1 MRIDSTVTRRSVLA
15 AGAAGAGAVALAA
28 CGSSPSTSASSSTPN
43 TSAPASPTPNT
54 TSPASSPSSSAAASA
69 TSPANP
75 PLAKLADIQ
84 VGMST
89 SATLP
94 DGKPAVVSRPT
105 ANTAAA
111 FSAKCTHMGCTVQ
124 PAGSELHCPCHGS
137 KYNALTGAVIQGPA
151 PAPLPKIAVQV
162 ENGEVVP
169 T

>member
-28 CGSSPSTSASSSTPN
+28 CSSSSSNNASSSTPN
-43 TSAPASPTPNT
+43 TTSSASSPAST
-54 TSPASSPSSSAAASA
+54 TSPASSPSSPSAASPSSA
-69 TSPANP
+69 ANP

-89 SATLP
+89 SANLP
-94 DGKPAVVSRPT
+94 DGKPAIVSRPT
-105 ANTAAA
+105 ATTAVA

-137 KYNALTGAVIQGPA
+137 KYNALTGAVLQGPA

-162 ENGEVVP
+162 ENGEVVLS
-169 T
+169 